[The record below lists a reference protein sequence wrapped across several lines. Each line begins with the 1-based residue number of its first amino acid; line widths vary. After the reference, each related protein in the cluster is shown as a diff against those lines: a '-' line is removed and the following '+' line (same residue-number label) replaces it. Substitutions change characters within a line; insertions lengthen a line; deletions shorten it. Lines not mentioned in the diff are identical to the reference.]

1 VTKNEQFPDAVAYG
15 CCRCR
20 CGCVRLVAALQQLL
34 DWHLVRWMTD
44 SLAPD
49 TKIN

>member
-1 VTKNEQFPDAVAYG
+1 VKQDQFPVEADYS

-34 DWHLVRWMTD
+34 DWHLVRWVTD
-44 SLAPD
+44 SLTHD